1 MQSSPESRDR
11 FEIFLDTLSR
21 YEESKLL
28 LADEILLAEIHE
40 ELSIEAVS
48 FLHDTNVGYLIA
60 EKMIP
65 AELASEIESLRELT
79 LKLIESKAGI
89 AEIRNAPEW
98 KQARSLAT
106 HIKTALLKT
115 NPLN

>member
-1 MQSSPESRDR
+1 MQSSPETRDR

-28 LADEILLAEIHE
+28 LSDEMLLAEIHE

-48 FLHDTNVGYLIA
+48 FLHETNVGYLIA

-65 AELASEIESLRELT
+65 AELASEIESLRQLT
-79 LKLIESKAGI
+79 LKLIECQPGI

-98 KQARSLAT
+98 KQARLLAAQ
-106 HIKTALLKT
+106 IKSRIRI
-115 NPLN
+115 